1 MAVKII
7 EMISED
13 KIEARVRE
21 MAAQISKDY
30 AGKEVRMIGILR
42 GASFLGR
49 NPAAS

>member
-21 MAAQISKDY
+21 MAAEITKAVS
-30 AGKEVRMIGILR
+30 L
-42 GASFLGR
+42 
-49 NPAAS
+49 